1 MMGSAGIPAL
11 PHEGKH
17 MKKKIKELLYKDKI
31 WVFILLF
38 PNLLIFLIF
47 IVFPVVSTFGI
58 SFTSWDLLGE
68 AEWIGIKNYI
78 NLFRDETFLK
88 VAGNTFYFTAVSV
101 PVCLVLSFLM
111 AVLLD
116 GKIRYV
122 KLWRAIYF
130 LPVISSMVVAA
141 IVWNWLY
148 NPQFG
153 LVNYFLGLFGIEGPS
168 WLSDT
173 KWAMPAVI
181 ITNIWKNMGYNMMLF
196 LAGLQSIS
204 NSYYEAAE
212 LDGANFIQKTRYITL
227 PMISFTTLFVLI
239 TSVIGSF
246 QVFDLVMMMTDGGP
260 ARSTSVMVHYL
271 YENAFS
277 YFKMGY
283 ACAQAVVLTAIVLI
297 LTLLQFKF
305 VKVNDISE

>member
-1 MMGSAGIPAL
+1 MQKL
-11 PHEGKH
+11 
-17 MKKKIKELLYKDKI
+17 KEMLYRDKI
-31 WVFILLF
+31 WVLILLF

-47 IVFPVVSTFGI
+47 TVFPVVATLGI
-58 SFTSWDLLGE
+58 SFTSWDLLGSM
-68 AEWIGIKNYI
+68 EWIGIKNYVE
-78 NLFRDETFLK
+78 LFQDETFLK
-88 VAGNTFYFTAVSV
+88 VTGNTFYFTAVSV
-101 PVCLVLSFLM
+101 PLCLIISFLM

-116 GKIRYV
+116 SKIKFL

-130 LPVISSMVVAA
+130 LPVISSMVVVA

-153 LVNYFLGLFGIEGPS
+153 LVNYFLSLIGIEGPA

-173 KWAMPAVI
+173 TWAMPAVI

-204 NSYYEAAE
+204 NNYYEAAE
-212 LDGANFIQKTRYITL
+212 LDGANFWQKTRYITL
-227 PMISFTTLFVLI
+227 PMISFTTLFVVI

-271 YENAFS
+271 YQNAFS

-283 ACAQAVVLTAIVLI
+283 ACAQAVVLTLIVLV

-305 VKVNDISE
+305 VRVNDISITSRNLNE

>member
-1 MMGSAGIPAL
+1 MF
-11 PHEGKH
+11 
-17 MKKKIKELLYKDKI
+17 YKDRI

-47 IVFPVVSTFGI
+47 TVFPVVATFGI
-58 SFTSWDLLGE
+58 SFTSWDLLGSM
-68 AEWIGIKNYI
+68 EWVGLENYLT
-78 NLFRDETFLK
+78 LFRDKTFLK
-88 VAGNTFYFTAVSV
+88 VTGNTFYFTVVSV
-101 PVCLVLSFLM
+101 PLCLIISFFM

-116 GKIRYV
+116 SKIKLL

-130 LPVISSMVVAA
+130 LPVISSMVVVA

-153 LVNYFLGLFGIEGPS
+153 LVNYFLGLIGIEGPA

-173 KWAMPAVI
+173 TWAMPAVI

-204 NSYYEAAE
+204 SSYYEAAE
-212 LDGANFIQKTRYITL
+212 LDGANFWQKIRYITF
-227 PMISFTTLFVLI
+227 PMISFTTLFVII

-271 YENAFS
+271 YQNAFS

-283 ACAQAVVLTAIVLI
+283 ACSQAVVLTLIVLI

>member
-1 MMGSAGIPAL
+1 MQKMRDMI
-11 PHEGKH
+11 
-17 MKKKIKELLYKDKI
+17 YRDRI
-31 WVFILLF
+31 WVFILLL
-38 PNLLIFLIF
+38 PNLLIFMIF
-47 IVFPVVSTFGI
+47 TVFPVLATFGI
-58 SFTSWDLLGE
+58 SFTSWDLLGSM
-68 AEWIGIKNYI
+68 EWIGIKNYLD
-78 NLFRDETFLK
+78 LFHDETFLK
-88 VAGNTFYFTAVSV
+88 VTGNTFYFTAVSV
-101 PVCLVLSFLM
+101 PLCLIISFFM

-116 GKIRYV
+116 SKIKFL

-130 LPVISSMVVAA
+130 LPVISSMVVVA

-153 LVNYFLGLFGIEGPS
+153 LVNYFLGLLGIEGPA

-173 KWAMPAVI
+173 TWAMPAVI

-204 NSYYEAAE
+204 SSYYEAAE
-212 LDGANFIQKTRYITL
+212 LDGANFWQKTRYITL
-227 PMISFTTLFVLI
+227 QMISFTTLFVVI

-271 YENAFS
+271 YQNAFS

-283 ACAQAVVLTAIVLI
+283 ACAQAVVLTLIVLI

>member
-1 MMGSAGIPAL
+1 MQKL
-11 PHEGKH
+11 
-17 MKKKIKELLYKDKI
+17 KEMLYRDKI
-31 WVFILLF
+31 WVLILLF

-47 IVFPVVSTFGI
+47 TVFPVVATLGI
-58 SFTSWDLLGE
+58 SFTAWDLLGSM
-68 AEWIGIKNYI
+68 EWIGIKNYVE
-78 NLFRDETFLK
+78 LFQDETFLK
-88 VAGNTFYFTAVSV
+88 VTGNTFYFTAVSV
-101 PVCLVLSFLM
+101 PLCLIISFLM

-116 GKIRYV
+116 SKIKFL

-130 LPVISSMVVAA
+130 LPVISSMVVVA

-153 LVNYFLGLFGIEGPS
+153 LVNYFLSLIGIEGPA

-173 KWAMPAVI
+173 TWAMPAVI

-204 NSYYEAAE
+204 NNYYEAAE
-212 LDGANFIQKTRYITL
+212 LDGANFWQKTRYITL
-227 PMISFTTLFVLI
+227 PMISFTTLFVVI

-271 YENAFS
+271 YQNAFS

-283 ACAQAVVLTAIVLI
+283 ACAQAVVLTLIVLV

-305 VKVNDISE
+305 VRVNDISE

>member
-1 MMGSAGIPAL
+1 MQKMRDMI
-11 PHEGKH
+11 
-17 MKKKIKELLYKDKI
+17 YRDRI
-31 WVFILLF
+31 WVFILLL
-38 PNLLIFLIF
+38 PNLLIFMIF
-47 IVFPVVSTFGI
+47 TVFPVLATFGI
-58 SFTSWDLLGE
+58 SFTSWDLLGSM
-68 AEWIGIKNYI
+68 EWIGIKNYLD
-78 NLFRDETFLK
+78 LFHDETFLK
-88 VAGNTFYFTAVSV
+88 VTGNTFYFTAVSV
-101 PVCLVLSFLM
+101 PLCLIISFFM

-116 GKIRYV
+116 SKIKFL

-130 LPVISSMVVAA
+130 LPVISSMVVVA

-153 LVNYFLGLFGIEGPS
+153 LVNYFLGLLGIEGPAR
-168 WLSDT
+168 LSDT
-173 KWAMPAVI
+173 TWAMPAVI

-204 NSYYEAAE
+204 SSYYEAAE
-212 LDGANFIQKTRYITL
+212 LDGANFWQKTRYITL
-227 PMISFTTLFVLI
+227 PMISFTTLFVVI

-271 YENAFS
+271 YQNAFS

-283 ACAQAVVLTAIVLI
+283 ACAQAVVLTLIVLI

>member
-1 MMGSAGIPAL
+1 MQKMRDMI
-11 PHEGKH
+11 
-17 MKKKIKELLYKDKI
+17 YRDRI
-31 WVFILLF
+31 WVFILLL
-38 PNLLIFLIF
+38 PNLLIFMIF
-47 IVFPVVSTFGI
+47 TVFPVLATFGI
-58 SFTSWDLLGE
+58 SFTSWDLLGSM
-68 AEWIGIKNYI
+68 EWIGIKNYLD
-78 NLFRDETFLK
+78 LFHDETFLK
-88 VAGNTFYFTAVSV
+88 VTGNTFYFTAVSV
-101 PVCLVLSFLM
+101 PLCLIISFFM

-116 GKIRYV
+116 SKIKFL

-130 LPVISSMVVAA
+130 LPVISSMVVVA

-153 LVNYFLGLFGIEGPS
+153 LVNYFLGLLGIEGPA

-173 KWAMPAVI
+173 TWAMPAVI

-204 NSYYEAAE
+204 SSYYEAAE
-212 LDGANFIQKTRYITL
+212 LDGANFWQKTRYITL
-227 PMISFTTLFVLI
+227 PMISFTTLFVVI

-246 QVFDLVMMMTDGGP
+246 RVFDLVMMMTDGGP

-271 YENAFS
+271 YQNAFS

-283 ACAQAVVLTAIVLI
+283 ACAQAVVLTLIVLI

>member
-1 MMGSAGIPAL
+1 M
-11 PHEGKH
+11 E
-17 MKKKIKELLYKDKI
+17 
-31 WVFILLF
+31 WVGL
-38 PNLLIFLIF
+38 
-47 IVFPVVSTFGI
+47 
-58 SFTSWDLLGE
+58 E
-68 AEWIGIKNYI
+68 NYLT
-78 NLFRDETFLK
+78 LFRDKTFLK
-88 VAGNTFYFTAVSV
+88 VTGNTFYFTVVSV
-101 PVCLVLSFLM
+101 PLCLIISFFM

-116 GKIRYV
+116 SKIKLL

-130 LPVISSMVVAA
+130 LPVISSMVVVA

-153 LVNYFLGLFGIEGPS
+153 LVNYFLGLIGIEGPA

-173 KWAMPAVI
+173 TWAMPAVI

-204 NSYYEAAE
+204 SSYYEAAE
-212 LDGANFIQKTRYITL
+212 LDGANFWQKIRYITF
-227 PMISFTTLFVLI
+227 PMISFTTLFVII

-271 YENAFS
+271 YQNAFS

-283 ACAQAVVLTAIVLI
+283 ACSQAVVLTLIVLI

>member
-1 MMGSAGIPAL
+1 MGESKVNKL
-11 PHEGKH
+11 KNLMHREGP
-17 MKKKIKELLYKDKI
+17 
-31 WVFILLF
+31 WVAILLT

-47 IVFPVVSTFGI
+47 IAFPVFATLGI
-58 SFTSWDLLGE
+58 SFFEWDLLTE
-68 AEWIGIKNYI
+68 MKFVGIDNYI
-78 NLFRDETFLK
+78 NLLQDQTFLK
-88 VAGNTFYFTAVSV
+88 VTGNTLYFTAVSV
-101 PVCLVLSFLM
+101 PVCLVISFSM

-116 GKIRYV
+116 SKVRFV

-130 LPVISSMVVAA
+130 LPVISSMVVVA

-153 LVNYFLGLFGIEGPS
+153 LINYFLEQIGIDGPA
-168 WLSDT
+168 WLSDP

-181 ITNIWKNMGYNMMLF
+181 IVNVWKNMGYNMMLF

-204 NSYYEAAE
+204 SSYYESAD
-212 LDGANFIQKTRYITL
+212 LDGANFWQKTIYITL
-227 PMISFTTLFVLI
+227 PMISFTTFFVLI

-260 ARSTSVMVHYL
+260 ARSTSVIVHYL
-271 YENAFS
+271 YENAFA

-283 ACAQAVVLTAIVLI
+283 ACTQAIVLTLIILI
-297 LTLLQFKF
+297 LTLFQFKF
-305 VKVNDISE
+305 VKVNDISDQ

>member
-1 MMGSAGIPAL
+1 MQKMRDMI
-11 PHEGKH
+11 
-17 MKKKIKELLYKDKI
+17 YRDRI
-31 WVFILLF
+31 WVFILLL
-38 PNLLIFLIF
+38 PNLLIFMIF
-47 IVFPVVSTFGI
+47 TVFPVLATFGI
-58 SFTSWDLLGE
+58 SFTSWDLLGSM
-68 AEWIGIKNYI
+68 EWIGIKNYLD
-78 NLFRDETFLK
+78 LFHDETFLK
-88 VAGNTFYFTAVSV
+88 VTGNTFYFTAVSV
-101 PVCLVLSFLM
+101 PLCLIISFFM

-116 GKIRYV
+116 SKIKFL

-130 LPVISSMVVAA
+130 LPVISSMVVVA

-153 LVNYFLGLFGIEGPS
+153 LVNYFLGLLGIEGPA

-173 KWAMPAVI
+173 TWAMPAVI

-204 NSYYEAAE
+204 SSYYEAAE
-212 LDGANFIQKTRYITL
+212 LDGANFWQKTRYITL
-227 PMISFTTLFVLI
+227 PMISFTTLFVVI

-271 YENAFS
+271 YQNAFS

-283 ACAQAVVLTAIVLI
+283 ACAQAVVLTLIVLI

>member
-1 MMGSAGIPAL
+1 MKRI
-11 PHEGKH
+11 GKF
-17 MKKKIKELLYKDKI
+17 LYKEKF
-31 WVFILLF
+31 WVGILLL
-38 PNLLIFLIF
+38 PNLIIFLMF
-47 IVFPVVSTFGI
+47 SVFPVISTLGI
-58 SFTSWDLLGE
+58 SFTSWDLLGKPK
-68 AEWIGIKNYI
+68 WIGLNNYI
-78 NLFRDETFLK
+78 NLLKDETFFK
-88 VAGNTFYFTAVSV
+88 VTGNTFYFTVVSV
-101 PVCLVLSFLM
+101 PVCLVFSFGM
-111 AVLLD
+111 ALLLD
-116 GKIRYV
+116 SKIKHV
-122 KLWRAIYF
+122 KMWRAIYF

-153 LVNYFLGLFGIEGPS
+153 LINYFLGLFGIEGPA

-204 NSYYEAAE
+204 SNYYEAAE
-212 LDGANFIQKTRYITL
+212 LDGANFWQKTRYITI
-227 PMISFTTLFVLI
+227 PMISFTTIFVII

-271 YENAFS
+271 YQNAFS

-283 ACAQAVVLTAIVLI
+283 ACAQAVVLTLIVLI

>member
-1 MMGSAGIPAL
+1 MQKL
-11 PHEGKH
+11 
-17 MKKKIKELLYKDKI
+17 KEMLYRDKI
-31 WVFILLF
+31 WVLILLF

-47 IVFPVVSTFGI
+47 TVVPVVATLGI
-58 SFTSWDLLGE
+58 SFTSWDLLGSM
-68 AEWIGIKNYI
+68 EWIGIKNYVE
-78 NLFRDETFLK
+78 LFQDETFLK
-88 VAGNTFYFTAVSV
+88 VTGNTFYFTAVSV
-101 PVCLVLSFLM
+101 PLCLIISFLM

-116 GKIRYV
+116 SKIKFL

-130 LPVISSMVVAA
+130 LPVISSMVVVA

-153 LVNYFLGLFGIEGPS
+153 LVNYFLSLIGIEGPA

-173 KWAMPAVI
+173 TWAMPAVI

-204 NSYYEAAE
+204 NNYYEAAE
-212 LDGANFIQKTRYITL
+212 LDGANFWQKTRYITL
-227 PMISFTTLFVLI
+227 PMISFTTLFVVI

-271 YENAFS
+271 YQNAFS

-283 ACAQAVVLTAIVLI
+283 ACAQAVVLTLIVLV

-305 VKVNDISE
+305 VRVNDISE